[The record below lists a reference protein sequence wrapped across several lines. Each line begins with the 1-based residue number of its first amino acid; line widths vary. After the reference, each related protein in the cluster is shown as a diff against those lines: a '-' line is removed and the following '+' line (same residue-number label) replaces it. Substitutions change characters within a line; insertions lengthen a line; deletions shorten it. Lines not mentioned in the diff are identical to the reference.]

1 MLYLKLCRT
10 SQHHPERVKRLG
22 TTGESVINFSWCPA
36 LLNHDLTRPT
46 PCEWHVRATLAVM
59 SFYLAGL
66 SVAGCLPRLTLR
78 YRGKMKTRETRLVG
92 GWNALLETTWAKHRR
107 FCGYVYECAFSW
119 APRGH
124 PGRFLPDGGIHI
136 TCKSSHCDLTCR
148 CRERENLG
156 TMVGRGSCGRVSI

>member
-22 TTGESVINFSWCPA
+22 TTGESVINFSWCPG

-78 YRGKMKTRETRLVG
+78 YRGKMKARETRLVG
-92 GWNALLETTWAKHRR
+92 GWNALLETTGAKHRR
-107 FCGYVYECAFSW
+107 FCGYVCVCA
-119 APRGH
+119 
-124 PGRFLPDGGIHI
+124 RFHGL
-136 TCKSSHCDLTCR
+136 
-148 CRERENLG
+148 LG
-156 TMVGRGSCGRVSI
+156 ATLDAFYRMEVFT